1 MSMLALQAAPALP
14 LPQAWWLGT
23 HRRMDLMNVPAFSAA
38 APAAPT
44 LAPRVTVQRR
54 LHRLPSR
61 LPAELLSLADHLQG
75 RPGAPP
81 LDAPAA
87 LSLLLRHLA
96 APLSYQADNPYA
108 IHRAVP
114 SPRCAYPCRVFVVER
129 HDAGV
134 RQWLYEGEHQA
145 LAVAGGPCDAQAL
158 LGEHPL
164 AIIGV
169 ARHWVLAD
177 KYGDFAPFN
186 GMLEAGMAQAQLQ
199 HLAQALGWAAEP
211 LEGDPAALRAASR
224 LCEHPLE
231 TVAYGLRLT
240 PATGQHWPASW
251 PGDAVDTPVA
261 TQAPSPRLAEAYD
274 LLPRLAAQFAAIG
287 PAQPFTPALP
297 PTPPRSAPAS
307 PELAPGLGLLQ
318 LMRARSA
325 GSDRGGLAPRLAPL
339 PAGTR
344 DQLLALWRALAARRP
359 ALPGEAELQ
368 PLLMW
373 LDEAAGDTGLFT
385 AGGESAGAMPAARL
399 KALLQGS
406 LPHAGVRHNLHG
418 LKCHALWCADLD
430 AAQARHGSAALRR
443 LHLAAGAQAQDF
455 SLAATAFGL
464 FARPLRMMREAVLE
478 GGLALPGPLV
488 YQVMCG
494 LNRRTNT
501 RWEL

>member
-1 MSMLALQAAPALP
+1 MSMLALQAAPPLP

-23 HRRMDLMNVPAFSAA
+23 HRRMDLMKVPAFSAA
-38 APAAPT
+38 GPAAPT
-44 LAPRVTVQRR
+44 LAPRVTERRR
-54 LHRLPSR
+54 LHRLPTR
-61 LPAELLSLADHLQG
+61 LPAELTSVADHVQG
-75 RPGAPP
+75 RQHGLP
-81 LDAPAA
+81 LDALAA

-114 SPRCAYPCRVFVVER
+114 SPRCAYPCRVFVIER

-134 RQWLYEGEHQA
+134 RQWLYEGEHHA
-145 LAVAGGPCDAQAL
+145 LAAAGGPCNAQAL

-164 AIIGV
+164 AVVGV
-169 ARHWVLAD
+169 ARHWLLAD

-186 GMLEAGMAQAQLQ
+186 AMLEAGMAQAQLQ

-240 PATGQHWPASW
+240 PAAGQRWQTRW
-251 PGDAVDTPVA
+251 PGEAVETDVA

-287 PAQPFTPALP
+287 PAQACPLVGPQA
-297 PTPPRSAPAS
+297 APA
-307 PELAPGLGLLQ
+307 APDFAPTAGLLH

-325 GSDRGGLAPRLAPL
+325 GSDRGGLAPRLTPL
-339 PAGTR
+339 AAGTR
-344 DQLLALWRALAARRP
+344 DQLLALWRALAARRQT
-359 ALPGEAELQ
+359 LPGETELQ

-373 LDEAAGDTGLFT
+373 LDDAGGEPGLFT
-385 AGGESAGAMPAARL
+385 PGGEAVGATPARQL
-399 KALLQGS
+399 KALLQNA

-494 LNRRTNT
+494 LNRSTNT